1 MFTLSHFILKNK
13 FLFLKKKKSLF
24 SFSISSGSILKHLDL
39 GSQMRRIVDIIKA
52 HKLQIIFFFW
62 SLNISSK
69 LLACILAIL
78 PTLEAMLKE
87 EYKLFNIR

>member
-1 MFTLSHFILKNK
+1 MFTLSHFILKKKNLAC
-13 FLFLKKKKSLF
+13 LFF
-24 SFSISSGSILKHLDL
+24 FSISSGSILKHLDL
-39 GSQMRRIVDIIKA
+39 GSHFNCQMRRIVDIIKA

-87 EYKLFNIR
+87 GYKLFNIR